1 MRADGVED
9 LFRSEYERLVR
20 SLGLAFDPESA
31 SDAVQDAFIEA
42 DTRWERVSTLD
53 DPAGWIRRVA
63 VNRLLTGRRNHRR
76 RREIIATLQVHEAPD
91 LTDRLVDLRA
101 GLTQLPEQMRVVTCL
116 FYLADLTI
124 DQVADALGVAPGT
137 VKSTLHEAR
146 KRLTESMEVAP

>member
-42 DTRWERVSTLD
+42 DRRWAKVSTLD
-53 DPAGWIRRVA
+53 DPAGWIWRVA
-63 VNRLLTGRRNHRR
+63 VNRLRTGRRNHRR
-76 RREIIATLQVHEAPD
+76 RREIVATLHPHEAPD

-101 GLTQLPEQMRVVTCL
+101 GLAQLPEQMRVVTCL

-124 DQVADALGVAPGT
+124 DQVADALGVPGT